1 MKMISRKPPPQ
12 ADEYFIKKPPEFTK
26 EMAQQHYHAMNVLL
40 RVARITGSHAD
51 MELSLTT
58 LLDLAAEIVPYDWG
72 VFYLWDDHKN
82 ALQLRASRGFG
93 KSFPHLLEKGN
104 LIARWTFQCCKPI
117 FISENASKEMEHYF
131 SLLETDSVIS
141 IPILINNRVVGI
153 LQLGGRAPRKWTE
166 ASALLIWML
175 AMQSEALFHNS
186 QTERE
191 FLRRMAMTDGLTNLF
206 NRRYFDEQ
214 VDREIQ
220 RSYRTGKPFVLMM
233 MDVDF
238 FKKYNDRYRHLK
250 GDQALREIALI
261 LKARL
266 RQIDT
271 VSRFGGE
278 EFSVLLPETDEV
290 GGLAVAKHIS
300 ASIKNH
306 SFVGKEKKRDVRMT
320 MSIGCSIFPHD
331 GREKDELIHRADL
344 ALYHAKEAGRDQVIL
359 FSQLKNKLSQPKEE
373 QNVF

>member
-1 MKMISRKPPPQ
+1 MKTISRKPPPQ

-104 LIARWTFQCCKPI
+104 LIARWTFQYCKPI

-191 FLRRMAMTDGLTNLF
+191 FLRRMA
-206 NRRYFDEQ
+206 
-214 VDREIQ
+214 
-220 RSYRTGKPFVLMM
+220 
-233 MDVDF
+233 
-238 FKKYNDRYRHLK
+238 
-250 GDQALREIALI
+250 
-261 LKARL
+261 
-266 RQIDT
+266 
-271 VSRFGGE
+271 
-278 EFSVLLPETDEV
+278 
-290 GGLAVAKHIS
+290 
-300 ASIKNH
+300 
-306 SFVGKEKKRDVRMT
+306 
-320 MSIGCSIFPHD
+320 
-331 GREKDELIHRADL
+331 
-344 ALYHAKEAGRDQVIL
+344 
-359 FSQLKNKLSQPKEE
+359 
-373 QNVF
+373 

>member
-1 MKMISRKPPPQ
+1 MKKPSQ
-12 ADEYFIKKPPEFTK
+12 LAEEYFIKKPPEFTK
-26 EMAQQHYHAMNVLL
+26 AMAQQHHQAMNVLL
-40 RVARITGSHAD
+40 RVTRVTGSHAD
-51 MELSLTT
+51 MELSLNT
-58 LLDLAAEIVPYDWG
+58 LLDLAGEIVPYDWG
-72 VFYLWDDHKN
+72 LFYIWDDDKN
-82 ALQLRASRGFG
+82 IFQLKASKGLG
-93 KSFPHLLEKGN
+93 KTFPPLLEKGN
-104 LIARWTFQCCKPI
+104 LIARWTFQASKPI
-117 FISENASKEMEHYF
+117 FIPENAAKVMEHYF
-131 SLLETDSVIS
+131 SVHKTDAVIS
-141 IPILINNRVVGI
+141 IPVLVSNRLVAI
-153 LQLGGRAPRKWTE
+153 FQLGGNRQRRFKE
-166 ASALLIWML
+166 EDALLIWML
-175 AMQSEALFHNS
+175 GMQSEALFHNS

-191 FLRRMAMTDGLTNLF
+191 FLRRMAMTDGLTGLF

-238 FKKYNDRYRHLK
+238 FKKYNDRYKHLK
-250 GDQALREIALI
+250 GDQALREIAMI

-300 ASIKNH
+300 FSVKNH
-306 SFVGKEKKRDVRMT
+306 LFSGKEKKRDVRMT
-320 MSIGCSIFPHD
+320 MSIGCSVFPYD
-331 GREKDELIHRADL
+331 GKDKEELIHRADL

-359 FSQLKNKLSQPKEE
+359 FSQLKNKLPNQQLKEE